1 MSVITMR
8 IITSINISA
17 GAYACQLITLKAP
30 LTGRSCDFITDNY
43 CGTIATL
50 FHESAERWV
59 TNVVSVEVTTGF
71 SIRYWVCVENK

>member
-17 GAYACQLITLKAP
+17 GAYACQLITLRAP
-30 LTGRSCDFITDNY
+30 LTGRSCDFIADNY

-50 FHESAERWV
+50 FHKSAERW
-59 TNVVSVEVTTGF
+59 
-71 SIRYWVCVENK
+71 